1 MDFSLHDTNLLA
13 RKIAIQHYSP
23 KMGSPGARRLT
34 RPRRYQLT
42 KEAVAILKSGHP
54 WIFRRHVSSAA
65 SAFPNGQWLSLV
77 DGANQ
82 VVGFGFYQDVGAI
95 AIRILRQGTE
105 PPRGDWIRSLVRAAL
120 DRRSAL
126 RRETSALRAIHGEND
141 LLPAVTADV
150 YSGVAVVSSYARGA
164 DPVAR
169 LCARFLRGE
178 LPLQGVLWKPG
189 SRRHDAADAPRTLF
203 GQIPDRVSFEEEN
216 QTITVAPRWGQKS
229 GSFLDLRGLRRY
241 LRSAA
246 LEGARVLDLFS
257 YSGTLGAAAEIA
269 GASQIWHVDG
279 SRAALD
285 LGAEHHSLDP
295 EKHRFTEADVFEW
308 LPQLAAGEHFDL
320 VIADPPAMTSRT
332 AQVPKVLRTYE
343 ALYRK
348 LAIHVNPGG
357 MVVACCCTSRV
368 DADSFLVTVRR
379 ALGKEFR
386 YLSRLP
392 PEPDHPVS
400 FKEADY
406 LKILLFRRK

>member
-1 MDFSLHDTNLLA
+1 MN
-13 RKIAIQHYSP
+13 
-23 KMGSPGARRLT
+23 RRAETKLT

-65 SAFPNGQWLSLV
+65 SVFPNGQWLSLV
-77 DGANQ
+77 DGANH
-82 VVGFGFYQDVGAI
+82 VVGYGFYHDVGAI
-95 AIRILRQGTE
+95 AVRVLRQGVE
-105 PPRGDWIRSLVRAAL
+105 PPGVEWARTLVRAAL

-126 RRETSALRAIHGEND
+126 RRETGAFRAIHGEND
-141 LLPAVTADV
+141 GLPAVTADV

-169 LCARFLRGE
+169 LCARLLRQE
-178 LPLQGVLWKPG
+178 LPLGGVLWKPG
-189 SRRHDAADAPRTLF
+189 SRRFDETSGARTLF
-203 GQIPDRVSFEEEN
+203 GRVPERIQFLEDR
-216 QTITVAPRWGQKS
+216 QAITVAPHWGQKS

-241 LRSAA
+241 LRTA
-246 LEGARVLDLFS
+246 EVQGASVLDLFS

-269 GASQIWHVDG
+269 GAGRIWHVDS

-285 LGAEHHSLDP
+285 LGAETHVLDP

-308 LPQLAAGEHFDL
+308 LPALAEERFDL
-320 VIADPPAMTSRT
+320 AIADPPSMASRT
-332 AQVPKVLRTYE
+332 AQVPKVLRAYD
-343 ALYRK
+343 ALYRT
-348 LAIHVNPGG
+348 LATHVNPGG

-368 DADSFLVTVRR
+368 DADLFLVTVRR
-379 ALGKEFR
+379 ALGRDFR
-386 YLSRLP
+386 FFSRLP

-406 LKILLFRRK
+406 LKILLFRRKLSS